1 MIQATQDL
9 AELRLFTLGGTPLT
23 IGGVLAAALIVVAAA
38 VLARLLREGLRRL
51 RARSWV
57 GAASF
62 LYIAEKVGTY
72 GVVIAGVF
80 VAVSSLGLN
89 LTSLAVFAGALGVGV
104 GLGLQGVV
112 KEFVSGLVIVFDRLI
127 QVGDYVELEGG
138 GVSGVVQEVGPRA
151 TRIRNNDNVNE
162 VVPNSR
168 LVERTVTN
176 WTLKGESRRI
186 HVPFKVGF
194 GADKDRVRDAVLS
207 AARAVPFTLPDTDVR
222 RTQVWL
228 VGYGDGHLKFELVV
242 WPGLEAVKRPQA
254 MQAAYTWAI
263 DDALCEAGIDVPN
276 PQMDLRVRE
285 LFGCEGADALRL
297 LDLKREPMRPS
308 APAPAPAAHNDAAN
322 DLVAG
327 AEIDRVETARRA
339 AEDEAHRGPRRASG
353 GPSGKPGA

>member
-1 MIQATQDL
+1 MIEVVQDL
-9 AELRLFTLGGTPLT
+9 AGLRLGTLGGTALT
-23 IGGVLAAALIVVAAA
+23 VGGVLTAVLIVAAAA
-38 VLARLLREGLRRL
+38 VLARLVRNFVRRL
-51 RARSWV
+51 RARSWL

-62 LYIAEKVGTY
+62 LYIVEKVATY
-72 GVVIAGVF
+72 GVVITGVI
-80 VAVSSLGLN
+80 VAISTLGLD

-112 KEFVSGLVIVFDRLI
+112 KEFVSGLVVVFDRLI
-127 QVGDYVELEGG
+127 QVGDYVELEN
-138 GVSGVVQEVGPRA
+138 GVSGVVQEIGPRA

-186 HVPFKVGF
+186 HVPFKVAF
-194 GADKDRVRDAVLS
+194 GADKDRVREAVLN
-207 AARAVPFTLPDTDVR
+207 AARAVPFTLPDTEAR

-228 VGYGDGHLKFELVV
+228 VGYGDGYLKFELVV

-254 MQAAYTWAI
+254 MQAAYAWAI
-263 DDALCEAGIDVPN
+263 DDALCEAGIEVPN
-276 PQMDLRVRE
+276 PQMDIRVRE

-297 LDLKREPMRPS
+297 LGLKSEPTHPS
-308 APAPAPAAHNDAAN
+308 APAPSPAGHNDAAN

-327 AEIDRVETARRA
+327 AEIDRVETERRA
-339 AEDEAHRGPRRASG
+339 AEDEADRERQAAARRAD
-353 GPSGKPGA
+353 KPRA